1 MKSSSG
7 CTEVYLAAEAVP
19 RDVVAHVSGPAAAR
33 VAAPR
38 TVRVRAALGLAR
50 VALVAGQA
58 GAGAVNLE
66 QEEIVVK
73 LQDIRPILLASP
85 GYKVLRSR
93 RSTAGHRRI
102 PRCR

>member
-1 MKSSSG
+1 MTNVDIVNIMKSSSG

-66 QEEIVVK
+66 KDEIVVE
-73 LQDIRPILLASP
+73 LQDIRPFSP
-85 GYKVLRSR
+85 RF
-93 RSTAGHRRI
+93 T
-102 PRCR
+102 